1 MPIRFD
7 PPDLFDR
14 WKTALTCFSS
24 KELCSDSWPDV
35 TDDAWDP
42 KDWNSEDDDDFVVS
56 ENTNF
61 DVYPRE
67 TDGDPYECSL
77 GAVIEWSA
85 ELRHAKIVDRNAYV
99 SPIRML
105 FHVAPVDGIAARF
118 AEADAPLAG
127 EHLFEQQ
134 LDISGRALCL
144 AMTFGLTPFALLI
157 DNVDADYCPSV
168 YRTDAFVEVRW
179 DGNPPE
185 LEDVREIVDAYLFT
199 VCRSGFDYKVSR
211 FRELIDDWE
220 PEDWEM
226 FTFSTVM
233 NSSPGEL
240 RDCSIERATTAKDKL
255 IEQLRAIRLRP
266 LILGAGMG
274 DVYALFHRAAGEHL
288 DDEYRALCYVKIVE
302 YVSMTVIKQ
311 KAHGEIRRRLADERT
326 LVPDAGY
333 IEDLIQLVNAQR
345 EFRKDAEALRL
356 TVLVVADPI
365 VLSLKA
371 PAFLPALRKCAQDA
385 ADKDRERALDELAAA
400 MTATRN
406 QIAHSKANYS
416 LTGKECPPGQ
426 LAEFVGLLRLLGM
439 QAIYWFGNIPD
450 RMRVVR

>member
-14 WKTALTCFSS
+14 WKAALACFSS
-24 KELCSDSWPDV
+24 NKLCSDSWPDV
-35 TDDAWDP
+35 TNEAWDP
-42 KDWNSEDDDDFVVS
+42 NDWNSEDDEDFVVS
-56 ENTNF
+56 EDTNF
-61 DVYPRE
+61 DVRPRE
-67 TDGDPYECSL
+67 TDGDLYECSL
-77 GAVIEWSA
+77 GAMIEWSA
-85 ELRHAKIVDRNAYV
+85 ELNHAKIVERTIYV

-105 FHVAPVDGIAARF
+105 FHVSPVAGIAARF
-118 AEADAPLAG
+118 AEADAPLVG
-127 EHLFEQQ
+127 EHLFEQK
-134 LDISGRALCL
+134 LEIGGRALCL
-144 AMTFGLTPFALLI
+144 SMTYGLTPFALLI
-157 DNVDADYCPSV
+157 ENVDADYCPSV

-185 LEDVREIVDAYLFT
+185 LEDVREIVDAYLFS
-199 VCRSGFDYKVSR
+199 VCRSGFDYEVSR
-211 FRELIDDWE
+211 FREFIDDWE

-233 NSSPGEL
+233 NSSPGEF
-240 RDCSIERATTAKDKL
+240 RDRAIERATTAKDKL
-255 IEQLRAIRLRP
+255 IKQLRAIRLRP
-266 LILGAGMG
+266 LILGSGMG
-274 DVYALFHRAAGEHL
+274 DVYALFHRAASKHL

-326 LVPDAGY
+326 LVPDARY

-356 TVLVVADPI
+356 TVVEVADPI
-365 VLSLKA
+365 VLAPKA
-371 PAFLPALRKCAQDA
+371 PAFLPALRMCSQDA
-385 ADKDRERALDELAAA
+385 AEKDRERALNELAAA

-450 RMRVVR
+450 QMRMVR